1 MKIQSMS
8 ILVPSKKCVNDCAFC
23 VSKMHGDKCLNQIE
37 GNWAFTDLYVDEYVA
52 RMNYARDNGCNAL
65 MLTGNSEPQQ
75 NRAFLERL
83 GFMLR
88 MMKNPFYQIE
98 MQTTGVMLD
107 DKYLRFLR
115 NWVNVNVISVSVSAF
130 DDEKN
135 AEYIGMQD
143 SLKFNLEH
151 LCHEIKRY
159 DFVLR
164 LSINLTDAFE
174 DWTPEQ
180 ILEKCKALGA
190 NQVTFRQLYTS
201 GKNTPQDNWIG
212 KHALSAKKAAD
223 LYRYVHHKLP
233 GGEFQFK
240 AIQQLE
246 YGGMAHNVDGMS
258 VVYDDDCMATKQEEH
273 DALKYVI
280 LKPDCHIYGSWEE
293 DAPPIF

>member
-8 ILVPSKKCVNDCAFC
+8 VLVPSRGCVNNCAFC
-23 VSKMHGDKCLNQIE
+23 VSKMHGDTCRNQIE

-75 NRAFLERL
+75 NRAFLERF

-135 AEYIGMQD
+135 AEYIGMQEN
-143 SLKFNLEH
+143 LKFSLEH

-190 NQVTFRQLYTS
+190 NQVTFRQLYSS
-201 GKNTPQDNWIG
+201 GKDTPQDKWIET
-212 KHALSAKKAAD
+212 HALSVEKRNA
-223 LYRYVHHKLP
+223 LYMYIRHP
-233 GGEFQFK
+233 MNQFK

-246 YGGMAHNVDGMS
+246 YGGVAYNVDGMS
-258 VVYDDDCMATKQEEH
+258 VVYDDDCMATKQGKH